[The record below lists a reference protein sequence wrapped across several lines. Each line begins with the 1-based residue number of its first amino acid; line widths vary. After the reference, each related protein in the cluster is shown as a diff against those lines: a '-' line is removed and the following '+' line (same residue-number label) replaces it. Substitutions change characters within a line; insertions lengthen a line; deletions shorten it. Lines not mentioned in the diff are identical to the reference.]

1 MDYNEINQQLM
12 AILEQCR
19 NRQLSHNLLD
29 IARRFTGDD
38 VEEDDA
44 QGSDESSEEED
55 DDESNDDEEDDL
67 SVDSLPEE
75 IQGAHLPRLYI
86 GVHDLHDAIVIIIII
101 IIIIASLHLVANII
115 SSWLPAESSCS
126 SNLQVVPSV
135 RRHHPQTQ

>member
-19 NRQLSHNLLD
+19 NRQLSRNLLD

-86 GVHDLHDAIVIIIII
+86 GVHDLHDAIVIIII
-101 IIIIASLHLVANII
+101 ASLHLVANII